1 MLQTLSRPLAF
12 TLITLTPAPLFA
24 HTLELQTV
32 IDSVQAVLPTLIA
45 AERERDAANAELLAA
60 QGGFDPA
67 LRARG
72 SILALGYYRYGTV
85 DVFVEQPT
93 PLWGASLFAGYR
105 FGGPLVQGS
114 PGIPDYYGNMQT
126 NSAGEI
132 RAGINIPLLRNG
144 PIDRRRTQ
152 IQQRSQGVR
161 IAEAD
166 LERARIDA
174 TRMAT
179 IRYWEWVAAGRK
191 LVVARDL
198 LRIATERNTGLS
210 VRAEAGDLPR
220 YEAQDNERTVLLR
233 QALVVAGEQ
242 SLQRAA
248 IELSLYYRDREG
260 RPLVPDAALLP
271 DALPLPDAA
280 LTASAADPSQETYA
294 LEHRP
299 ELRRLEAQ
307 RAQARLELD
316 LAQNQLLPQL
326 DVIAQVSQ
334 DFGSSFSM
342 YDTRGRT
349 ELSAGVAIEVP
360 IVMRQ
365 QIGRLRAAEAALA
378 RIEAQRAFARDRVLA
393 DVRDAVAQLRA
404 ALQRTEMATR
414 EVQVA
419 MQVEQAERERFRQ
432 GDSNIFLVNQREQA
446 RAEAEQR
453 RIDAITDWLRARAAF
468 RAALGER

>member
-1 MLQTLSRPLAF
+1 
-12 TLITLTPAPLFA
+12 
-24 HTLELQTV
+24 
-32 IDSVQAVLPTLIA
+32 
-45 AERERDAANAELLAA
+45 
-60 QGGFDPA
+60 
-67 LRARG
+67 
-72 SILALGYYRYGTV
+72 
-85 DVFVEQPT
+85 
-93 PLWGASLFAGYR
+93 
-105 FGGPLVQGS
+105 
-114 PGIPDYYGNMQT
+114 
-126 NSAGEI
+126 
-132 RAGINIPLLRNG
+132 
-144 PIDRRRTQ
+144 
-152 IQQRSQGVR
+152 
-161 IAEAD
+161 
-166 LERARIDA
+166 
-174 TRMAT
+174 
-179 IRYWEWVAAGRK
+179 
-191 LVVARDL
+191 
-198 LRIATERNTGLS
+198 
-210 VRAEAGDLPR
+210 
-220 YEAQDNERTVLLR
+220 
-233 QALVVAGEQ
+233 
-242 SLQRAA
+242 
-248 IELSLYYRDREG
+248 
-260 RPLVPDAALLP
+260 LLP

-280 LTASAADPSQETYA
+280 FTASAADPSQETYA

-365 QIGRLRAAEAALA
+365 QMGRLRAAEAALA